1 MPGASTGVFFIP
13 LGGQYSC
20 QGKFKHLFIASWLMQ
35 YFLTVCCQFLLFFWK
50 ILYYELTLVLTH
62 LKKKI
67 HKTQDFVTLAFKAK
81 GG

>member
-1 MPGASTGVFFIP
+1 
-13 LGGQYSC
+13 
-20 QGKFKHLFIASWLMQ
+20 MQ
-35 YFLTVCCQFLLFFWK
+35 YFLTVRCQFLLFFWK

>member
-1 MPGASTGVFFIP
+1 
-13 LGGQYSC
+13 
-20 QGKFKHLFIASWLMQ
+20 MQ
-35 YFLTVCCQFLLFFWK
+35 YFLTVRCQFLLFFWK

-62 LKKKI
+62 FKKKKI